1 MLSCLFS
8 QMDSERK
15 AGLSGVLS
23 GLGHWPRMLSPGG
36 FNPQH
41 HLKEMRSKADHLLT
55 SVDRIP
61 DGSKERQEAF
71 SDGLFAV
78 YIKEI

>member
-23 GLGHWPRMLSPGG
+23 GLGHWPHMLSPGG
-36 FNPQH
+36 FNP
-41 HLKEMRSKADHLLT
+41 
-55 SVDRIP
+55 
-61 DGSKERQEAF
+61 
-71 SDGLFAV
+71 
-78 YIKEI
+78 